1 MDPPSKPAKMSCHGN
16 TPNPHAN
23 VTRQI
28 HEPKIPPSLL
38 KIPRQDTT
46 CQPPPP
52 PSPHGSVSGAGG
64 GGGEPTWPAYAS
76 CTGTFAFPSCLH
88 ILTGHNIYTFYI
100 ERVNKYKMYCFRR
113 RKNCKEVVR
122 SWSPPGPIK
131 GSVLHNLE
139 YYRRPAG

>member
-38 KIPRQDTT
+38 KIPRKDTT

-52 PSPHGSVSGAGG
+52 LPPRLRQRSEG
-64 GGGEPTWPAYAS
+64 GGGEPTRPAYAS